1 MSREDLSFLYHAGQN
16 SFCKMFFGSQT
27 MPARKFLEW
36 EKTALPAARASAGVA
51 LARAFLY
58 GGLAACEADEVRLV
72 LTELL
77 DDPSPLVR
85 RALAETLASDAHV
98 PHYMVLTLAGDSSDI
113 AAIVLARSPLFS
125 EAELI
130 DFAATADAFVQSA
143 IALRPFVSAPVAA
156 ALAETGAC
164 AALRALAINPG
175 AELLDFS
182 IRRMIERHG
191 HDAGLRA
198 ALLARPNLS
207 AALRSDLAGGAA
219 KALAMRLTGA
229 AGLTPEKAERL
240 TRDAREKAN
249 LQLAA
254 ECACEANGAVTFVA
268 HLRRTGQLT
277 AGLLLRGLLCGNK
290 RLLEAA
296 LALTGVPIARVA
308 ALTSKSKSS
317 KFAALY
323 RKAGMPERLLPAFVA
338 GLEAVAIARFRG
350 LVTACMQGS
359 LVAGVLGACISINCG
374 ELDQLIASLRRL
386 EAEAARDEA
395 RNFRRAI
402 SPAPQRFDV
411 PRRLA
416 ATSIRQAPGKPGN
429 AAKPASFTID
439 LAAFEAALAAA

>member
-1 MSREDLSFLYHAGQN
+1 
-16 SFCKMFFGSQT
+16 

-36 EKTALPAARASAGVA
+36 EKTASPVARASAAVA

-58 GGLAACEADEVRLV
+58 GGLTACEADEVRLV
-72 LTELL
+72 LTGLL

-113 AAIVLARSPLFS
+113 AAIVLGRSPLFS
-125 EAELI
+125 DAELI
-130 DFAATADAFVQSA
+130 DFAATANGVVQTA
-143 IALRPFVSAPVAA
+143 IALRPLVAAPVAA

-164 AALRALAINPG
+164 VALRALAVNPG
-175 AELLDFS
+175 AKLLDFS

-198 ALLARPNLS
+198 ALLTRLDLP

-229 AGLTPEKAERL
+229 AGLPPEEAERL

-249 LQLAA
+249 VQIAA
-254 ECACEANGAVTFVA
+254 ECACEANGLPAFVA
-268 HLRRTGQLT
+268 HLRGTGQLT

-296 LALTGVPIARVA
+296 LADLTGVPIARVA
-308 ALTSKSKSS
+308 ILAAKKSKSS

-323 RKAGMPERLLPAFVA
+323 RRARMPERLLPAFTA
-338 GLEAVAIARFRG
+338 GLEAVSTARLRGPVSARLQGAI
-350 LVTACMQGS
+350 
-359 LVAGVLGACISINCG
+359 VASVLGACVSINRG

-386 EAEAARDEA
+386 EAEAVRDEA
-395 RNFRRAI
+395 RNFRR
-402 SPAPQRFDV
+402 SVLPAPRRFDA
-411 PRRLA
+411 PRGLLA
-416 ATSIRQAPGKPGN
+416 ATGPLHVAGKPGT
-429 AAKPASFTID
+429 AAKPACVTID
-439 LAAFEAALAAA
+439 LASFEAALAAA